1 MKKEY
6 IYNKKLNEI
15 FKYET
20 NELMREK
27 IKKAKSFENI
37 KCPES
42 FSSARQQNLRN
53 QFIKNPCKKIIQL
66 IYFIL

>member
-1 MKKEY
+1 MKKEC

-15 FKYET
+15 FKYEI

-27 IKKAKSFENI
+27 IKKAKSFVNI

-53 QFIKNPCKKIIQL
+53 QFIKNPCKKL
-66 IYFIL
+66 YN

>member
-1 MKKEY
+1 MKKEC

-27 IKKAKSFENI
+27 IKKAKSFVNI

>member
-15 FKYET
+15 FKYEI

-27 IKKAKSFENI
+27 IKKAKSFVNI

-53 QFIKNPCKKIIQL
+53 QFIKNPCKKII
-66 IYFIL
+66 

>member
-27 IKKAKSFENI
+27 IKKAKSFVNI

>member
-1 MKKEY
+1 
-6 IYNKKLNEI
+6 
-15 FKYET
+15 
-20 NELMREK
+20 MREK
-27 IKKAKSFENI
+27 IKKAKSFVNI

>member
-6 IYNKKLNEI
+6 VFNKRLNEI

-20 NELMREK
+20 NVLLRAK
-27 IKKAKSFENI
+27 IKNAKSFINI

-42 FSSARQQNLRN
+42 FSSAQLQNLRN
-53 QFIKNPCKKIIQL
+53 QYIKNPSK
-66 IYFIL
+66 

>member
-27 IKKAKSFENI
+27 IKKAKSFVNI

-42 FSSARQQNLRN
+42 FSSVRQQNLRN
-53 QFIKNPCKKIIQL
+53 QFIKNPCKKL
-66 IYFIL
+66 YN

>member
-6 IYNKKLNEI
+6 VFNKRLNEI

-20 NELMREK
+20 NVLLRAK
-27 IKKAKSFENI
+27 IKNAKSFINI

-42 FSSARQQNLRN
+42 FSSAQLQNLRN
-53 QFIKNPCKKIIQL
+53 HYIKNPSK
-66 IYFIL
+66 